1 MMISM
6 TSNDQFIFTDTSAT
20 AATILQHC
28 DAAGNVTIYGL
39 ERSRTEDEAVKLQVL
54 ETTIQYFNQHVDWLK
69 RGYDSAQEIG
79 NPFSSMETAKALIGS
94 MKTAVAKSRSSR
106 KSKETY
112 LFQNLPPTDQRSRRQ
127 VQVHKVPDL
136 TSELAASLNTPTTS
150 ILPTVATP
158 SSSTTL
164 PSSSTTTREAKSFSF
179 TIHKKVGTE
188 SLWKVTLQIPS
199 SEPQANFYK
208 LALVEMFGVNGE
220 AVQDT
225 KICSVNAVSNFAF
238 SASNEK
244 LLNRSLAK
252 LQKQSEK
259 IMDVNA
265 NDLRKQASK
274 VVEDGFKAV
283 FFGWLGNI
291 RKGHDL
297 VSSELKGLDSLFYK
311 LVQEQS
317 TLTKQITTLIT
328 SSNRQSL
335 AKRIISNLKTLN
347 TNKQSVTKMLFKT
360 MNVDGKCSIDFP
372 YSLDP
377 TTTFTAF
384 LDTHTLS
391 LRRSDGCYFPAFD
404 IDTAVQKAVNLKLFS
419 EKFGNGSH
427 GLVITDL
434 VTPNFSISSG
444 NAGSSTL
451 MIPRSSHPLFK
462 TEGCR
467 VQLSPG
473 IFSLDKFREK
483 VSVHFPITVHW
494 NLRGTSYPGM
504 SNFNLIT
511 FKSTTCQEIS
521 GMKVTPPYPLQ
532 HPHRQQ
538 SLHVCFQ
545 QFFLTLV

>member
-1 MMISM
+1 MLKRQADSLDPLSTVLENLLQYQHEVSNFNHTPSSLESIFTALCMVLQRLNVDERSKFVKEYLQSILDNKRVPERGVVLAMMISM

-360 MNVDGKCSIDFP
+360 MNVDGKCSIARSLFP
-372 YSLDP
+372 GS
-377 TTTFTAF
+377 
-384 LDTHTLS
+384 
-391 LRRSDGCYFPAFD
+391 YFHR
-404 IDTAVQKAVNLKLFS
+404 L
-419 EKFGNGSH
+419 
-427 GLVITDL
+427 
-434 VTPNFSISSG
+434 
-444 NAGSSTL
+444 
-451 MIPRSSHPLFK
+451 PR
-462 TEGCR
+462 
-467 VQLSPG
+467 
-473 IFSLDKFREK
+473 
-483 VSVHFPITVHW
+483 
-494 NLRGTSYPGM
+494 
-504 SNFNLIT
+504 
-511 FKSTTCQEIS
+511 
-521 GMKVTPPYPLQ
+521 
-532 HPHRQQ
+532 HPHTF
-538 SLHVCFQ
+538 S
-545 QFFLTLV
+545 